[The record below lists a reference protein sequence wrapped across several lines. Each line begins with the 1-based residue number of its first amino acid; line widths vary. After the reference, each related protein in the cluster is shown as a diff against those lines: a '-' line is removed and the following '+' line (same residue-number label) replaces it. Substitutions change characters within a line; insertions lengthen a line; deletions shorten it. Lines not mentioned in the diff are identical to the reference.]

1 MSNKDEAAKIGNFIL
16 DKSEP
21 VLIELVFDCLKRQP
35 TVTEMALAKVCF
47 GLGAACTASAMIDGI
62 QEHNFIKRN

>member
-1 MSNKDEAAKIGNFIL
+1 MSSKEESLKISHFIQE
-16 DKSEP
+16 KSEP

-35 TVTEMALAKVCF
+35 TFTEMALAKVCF

-62 QEHNFIKRN
+62 EQHDIIKRN